1 MKKIMALTALLL
13 VFFMASSAHAD
24 LIGGLNITSF
34 ADSLISSSGTFTTSG
49 GSVAAVLTDHD
60 PGTYAYSS
68 DSGAYVQL
76 GFSHSIV
83 NGPGYDLALFELGT
97 PDTFKLSLT
106 LGGTTIQYLSSDTG
120 FSVSA
125 NGFVYNLNAAQIN
138 LDDFG
143 LPVGATVDQIAV
155 GLDVQSIYRNRPS
168 LSLAGALNS
177 VPVPGAIGL
186 LGSGLLGL
194 VGMGRRR
201 SRKS

>member
-13 VFFMASSAHAD
+13 VFSMASSAHAD

-76 GFSHSIV
+76 GFSHPIV

-97 PDTFKLSLT
+97 PDTFKLSIT

-120 FSVSA
+120 FTI
-125 NGFVYNLNAAQIN
+125 GMYNLNVATIN

-143 LPVGATVDQIAV
+143 LSVGATVDQIVV
-155 GLDVQSIYRNRPS
+155 GLDVQSIYGNRPS

-177 VPVPGAIGL
+177 VPVPGAVGL

-201 SRKS
+201 SKKS